1 MRIQFI
7 KLSFWVDNAH
17 HMPQDS
23 SLREVRVYVTSVFLQ
38 LGVDLVH
45 CQDYIL
51 LGKHKMK
58 DSQNSFYFIDAHVT

>member
-17 HMPQDS
+17 CMPQDS

-38 LGVDLVH
+38 FGVDLVH
-45 CQDYIL
+45 CQDFIL
-51 LGKHKMK
+51 VSKHKMK
-58 DSQNSFYFIDAHVT
+58 DSQNSFYFTDAHVT